1 LDIEECGIC
10 HVPDELELQKIHQ
23 PRLTMPVY
31 PAFAGGFQTN
41 LGRYLR
47 ASDCQEISVMAAG
60 TTIPAAPARRAQA
73 AVVLTEPRLRECR
86 DCGLFQVVPSMEPE
100 TRALCLR
107 CGATLRQTRADSLT
121 RSLALNMASLVL
133 LLMSATTTMMHVSI
147 AGILRSAD
155 LFTGPVNLQ
164 QNGIWQLAVV
174 VLFTTVAAPMLKLL
188 AMVYVLT
195 GIRLRR
201 PPLHLRRVFAW
212 VDRLRPWAM
221 IEVYLLGVAVAYV
234 KLLDIVSIDIG
245 FALYTLVLLM
255 LTTGWADSSLDHQAV
270 WEAMERR
277 GLTGSE
283 VDHVALSSTRPGK
296 GAIGCDVCGMVSQS
310 RHEGHARC
318 PRCEARLEVRKPNS
332 IHRTWAL
339 MIASLIL
346 YIPANLYPVLTVIS
360 FGSGAPSTIL
370 GGVEELI
377 SGGMLPLAALVFFAS
392 ILVPV
397 LKLVGLTIL
406 LVSTQM
412 RATGRLRDRT
422 RLYRIV
428 NTVGRWSMIDIFME
442 SILVALVQFGALA
455 TIDPGIG
462 AIAFAGVVV
471 ITMFAAEGFDPRL
484 MWDAAGRRGEEAI

>member
-1 LDIEECGIC
+1 
-10 HVPDELELQKIHQ
+10 
-23 PRLTMPVY
+23 
-31 PAFAGGFQTN
+31 
-41 LGRYLR
+41 
-47 ASDCQEISVMAAG
+47 MAVG
-60 TTIPAAPARRAQA
+60 TLVPAASARRAQA
-73 AVVLTEPRLRECR
+73 AIVLTEPRLRECR
-86 DCGLFQVVPSMEPE
+86 DCGLFQVVPAIEPGA
-100 TRALCLR
+100 RALCVR
-107 CGATLRQTRADSLT
+107 CNATLRHARADSLIK
-121 RSLALNMASLVL
+121 SLALNMAAL
-133 LLMSATTTMMHVSI
+133 LLLIMSASTAMMHVSI

-174 VLFTTVAAPMLKLL
+174 VLFTTIVAPLLKLL
-188 AMVYVLT
+188 AMVYVLA
-195 GIRLRR
+195 GVRMRR
-201 PPLHLRRVFAW
+201 PPLHLRQVFAW

-255 LTTGWADSSLDHQAV
+255 LTMGWADSSLDHQAV

-277 GLTGSE
+277 GLTGE
-283 VDHVALSSTRPGK
+283 VDHVALASAQPGE
-296 GAIGCDVCGMVSQS
+296 GAIGCDVCGMVSRP
-310 RHEGHARC
+310 RHAGHARC
-318 PRCEARLEVRKPNS
+318 PRCESTLEARKPNS
-332 IHRTWAL
+332 IQRTWAL

-377 SGGMLPLAALVFFAS
+377 SAGMLPLAALVFFAS

-406 LVSTQM
+406 LISTKM

-455 TIDPGIG
+455 TIDPGFG
-462 AIAFAGVVV
+462 AIAFAAVV
-471 ITMFAAEGFDPRL
+471 ILTMFAAEGFDPRL
-484 MWDAAGRRGEEAI
+484 MWDAAGSRAEVAP

>member
-1 LDIEECGIC
+1 MAVGTM
-10 HVPDELELQKIHQ
+10 VPAV
-23 PRLTMPVY
+23 T
-31 PAFAGGFQTN
+31 
-41 LGRYLR
+41 
-47 ASDCQEISVMAAG
+47 
-60 TTIPAAPARRAQA
+60 ARRAQA
-73 AVVLTEPRLRECR
+73 ATVLTEPRLRECR
-86 DCGLFQVVPSMEPE
+86 DCGLFQVVPALEPGA
-100 TRALCLR
+100 RALCLR
-107 CGATLRQTRADSLT
+107 CNATLRHARADSLT
-121 RSLALNMASLVL
+121 KSLALNMAALVL
-133 LLMSATTTMMHVSI
+133 LMMSASTAMMHVSI

-155 LFTGPVNLQ
+155 LFTGPLNLQ

-174 VLFTTVAAPMLKLL
+174 VLFTTVAAPLLKLL
-188 AMVYVLT
+188 AMVYVLA
-195 GIRLRR
+195 GVRMRR
-201 PPLHLRRVFAW
+201 PPLHLRQVFAC

-255 LTTGWADSSLDHQAV
+255 LTMGWADSSLDHQAV

-277 GLTGSE
+277 GLTGGE
-283 VDHVALSSTRPGK
+283 VDHAALASTQPGE
-296 GAIGCDVCGMVSQS
+296 GAIGCDVCGMISQP
-310 RHEGHARC
+310 RHAGHARC
-318 PRCEARLEVRKPNS
+318 PRCESVLEARKPNS

-377 SGGMLPLAALVFFAS
+377 GAGMLPLAALVFFAS

-428 NTVGRWSMIDIFME
+428 NAVGRWSMIDIFME

-455 TIDPGIG
+455 TIDPGFG
-462 AIAFAGVVV
+462 AIAFAAVVI

-484 MWDAAGRRGEEAI
+484 MWDAAGSRAEATP

>member
-1 LDIEECGIC
+1 
-10 HVPDELELQKIHQ
+10 
-23 PRLTMPVY
+23 
-31 PAFAGGFQTN
+31 
-41 LGRYLR
+41 
-47 ASDCQEISVMAAG
+47 
-60 TTIPAAPARRAQA
+60 
-73 AVVLTEPRLRECR
+73 
-86 DCGLFQVVPSMEPE
+86 MEPGA
-100 TRALCLR
+100 RALCMR
-107 CGATLRQTRADSLT
+107 CNATLRHARADSLNK
-121 RSLALNMASLVL
+121 SLALNTAALVL
-133 LLMSATTTMMHVSI
+133 LLMSASTTMMHVSI

-155 LFTGPVNLQ
+155 LFTGPLNLQ

-174 VLFTTVAAPMLKLL
+174 VLFTTVAAPLLKLV
-188 AMVYVLT
+188 AMVYVLA
-195 GIRLRR
+195 GVRMQR
-201 PPLHLRRVFAW
+201 PPRHLRRVFAW

-255 LTTGWADSSLDHQAV
+255 LTMGWADSSLDHQAV

-277 GLTGSE
+277 GLTGDG
-283 VDHVALSSTRPGK
+283 VDHAALASTQPGE
-296 GAIGCDVCGMVSQS
+296 GAIGCDVCGMVS
-310 RHEGHARC
+310 RPGHNGHARC
-318 PRCEARLEVRKPNS
+318 PRCESVLEARKPNS

-339 MIASLIL
+339 MMASLIL

-377 SGGMLPLAALVFFAS
+377 TAGMLPLAALVFFAS

-412 RATGRLRDRT
+412 RSTGRLRDRT

-428 NTVGRWSMIDIFME
+428 DAVGRWSMIDIFME

-455 TIDPGIG
+455 TIDPGFG
-462 AIAFAGVVV
+462 AIAFAGVVI

-484 MWDAAGRRGEEAI
+484 MWDAAARRAEAAT